1 MQQQWRCLKKLKN
14 SLTLGSFYTHTVYFI
29 MALADFLQQTLAL
42 CTIWMQASIL
52 YSSCNIYLGI
62 LKIKIDPAALLLS
75 SDPSIHEATTIVQN
89 SWQNSGKVFAFV
101 GCMRGGVQCLQI
113 LGLQNIILIGGGGEL
128 QTSFSS
134 NHPGATH
141 PILQIVLMHNS

>member
-1 MQQQWRCLKKLKN
+1 MHHLNAGQ
-14 SLTLGSFYTHTVYFI
+14 YTVV
-29 MALADFLQQTLAL
+29 
-42 CTIWMQASIL
+42 

-101 GCMRGGVQCLQI
+101 GCMRGGGTVFANPGTAEYNL
-113 LGLQNIILIGGGGEL
+113 NRWGGRG
-128 QTSFSS
+128 
-134 NHPGATH
+134 
-141 PILQIVLMHNS
+141 